1 MLRKEDE
8 LELFDTLKKEKL
20 TIAEE
25 QKVKLLAKRI
35 VIRLLEEHPK
45 VLVQDWWKDGQTKRA
60 VKSAIEEVLDKTLTE
75 SYNSVL
81 FKNKCENVFELILN
95 LAVHGQK
102 WAA

>member
-1 MLRKEDE
+1 LLRKEDE